1 MNSGLYTIKFKNQ
14 IELILGSIVSALG
27 RQMQFTS
34 NCMVG
39 RIYNQGLFEL
49 GVVMNFGLYTIKFK
63 DRIELISGSIRIHF

>member
-1 MNSGLYTIKFKNQ
+1 MQFTSNCMLGRIYNQGLFELGVVMNSGLYTIKFKNQ

-39 RIYNQGLFEL
+39 RIYN
-49 GVVMNFGLYTIKFK
+49 
-63 DRIELISGSIRIHF
+63 